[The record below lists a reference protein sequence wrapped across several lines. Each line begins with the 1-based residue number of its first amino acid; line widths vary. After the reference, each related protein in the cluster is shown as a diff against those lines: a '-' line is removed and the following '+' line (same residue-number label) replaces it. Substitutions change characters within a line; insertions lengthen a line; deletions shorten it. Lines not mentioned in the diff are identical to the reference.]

1 VGPYGHPKKKRR
13 TQMRSIR
20 RVLAITT
27 LIAAIAVLGSSSA
40 SAEDAHRI
48 TMVKNCQSWPPTCV
62 VTSSRP
68 LSFLVGSVITYHT
81 PATLGTPAGTD
92 VTIGTANGRS
102 SAPGHC
108 RFDWTALPAPAGLCT
123 FTSGTGKL
131 AGFNARLDVAWIV
144 GRGTYEFDRD
154 SDGDRN
160 D

>member
-1 VGPYGHPKKKRR
+1 
-13 TQMRSIR
+13 MRSIR

-27 LIAAIAVLGSSSA
+27 LIAAIAVLGSSSV

-68 LSFLVGSVITYHT
+68 LGFLVGSVITYHT
-81 PATLGTPAGTD
+81 PATLETPAGTD
-92 VTIGTANGRS
+92 VTIGTANGSS

-131 AGFNARLDVAWIV
+131 AGFSAHLDVAWIV
-144 GRGTYEFDRD
+144 GTSDFTLRGTYEFDRD